1 MRTRPIYK
9 IGAIVLSIVL
19 IACGTGSTTDEATSG
34 KINVLATT
42 PMLGDFVN
50 QIGGEN
56 INLTILMPPEVDPHT
71 YDPSPQDATKIADA
85 DVVFYIGLK
94 YEPSALIKLLENT
107 SNSDSVLVEVGES
120 INPIEFSEEG
130 HDDHDDHKD
139 HDDHDEEGHD
149 DHDEEG
155 HDDHDDEE
163 GHDDHDEEGHD
174 DHDDEEDH
182 DDHDEE
188 GHDDHDEEGH
198 DDHDEEG
205 HDDHDEEG
213 HDDHDD
219 EEGHDDHDEEG
230 HDDHD
235 DEEGHDDHD
244 EEGHDDHDHG
254 SEDPH
259 FWFDPLRVAMAAELM
274 MNQLIEL
281 DPSNSEAYKTA
292 GEAYI
297 SELNELDS
305 TVSALIETVP
315 SKNRKLITT
324 HESLGYLEARY
335 GVEVL
340 TTIIPSL
347 SSADEISPAELVD
360 VLDVIEDNDIKVIF
374 VESEAPSVYA
384 ETIAAEANIKT
395 VTGLWVE
402 TLRENQSYGDW
413 LIENVELI
421 VENLVDLP

>member
-1 MRTRPIYK
+1 MRNRPIYK
-9 IGAIVLSIVL
+9 IGAIVLSVVL
-19 IACGTGSTTDEATSG
+19 IACGTGSTADEATSD

-56 INLTILMPPEVDPHT
+56 INLTILMPPEADPHT

-85 DVVFYIGLK
+85 DVVFYVGLK
-94 YEPSALIKLLENT
+94 YEPSALIKLVENT

-130 HDDHDDHKD
+130 
-139 HDDHDEEGHD
+139 
-149 DHDEEG
+149 
-155 HDDHDDEE
+155 
-163 GHDDHDEEGHD
+163 
-174 DHDDEEDH
+174 H

-213 HDDHDD
+213 HDDHDEEGHDDHD

-230 HDDHD
+230 HDDH
-235 DEEGHDDHD
+235 EGHD
-244 EEGHDDHDHG
+244 HG
-254 SEDPH
+254 AEDPH

-305 TVSALIETVP
+305 TVSTLIETVP

-347 SSADEISPAELVD
+347 SSADEISPSQLVG
-360 VLDVIEDNDIKVIF
+360 VLDVIEDNDVKIIF
-374 VESEAPSVYA
+374 IESEAPSVYA
-384 ETIAAEANIKT
+384 ETIAEEANIKT

-402 TLRENQSYGDW
+402 TLRMDQVYTDW
-413 LIENVELI
+413 LTEQVELI

>member
-19 IACGTGSTTDEATSG
+19 IACGTGSTTDEATSD

-56 INLTILMPPEVDPHT
+56 INLTILMPPEADPHT

-85 DVVFYIGLK
+85 DVVFYVGLK
-94 YEPSALIKLLENT
+94 YEPSALIKLVENT

-120 INPIEFSEEG
+120 INPIEFSEED
-130 HDDHDDHKD
+130 HDDHDEEV

-155 HDDHDDEE
+155 HDDHE
-163 GHDDHDEEGHD
+163 GHD
-174 DHDDEEDH
+174 
-182 DDHDEE
+182 
-188 GHDDHDEEGH
+188 
-198 DDHDEEG
+198 
-205 HDDHDEEG
+205 
-213 HDDHDD
+213 
-219 EEGHDDHDEEG
+219 
-230 HDDHD
+230 
-235 DEEGHDDHD
+235 
-244 EEGHDDHDHG
+244 HG
-254 SEDPH
+254 AEDPH

-292 GEAYI
+292 GDAYI
-297 SELNELDS
+297 SELNELDV

-347 SSADEISPAELVD
+347 SSADEISPSQLVG
-360 VLDVIEDNDIKVIF
+360 VLDLIEDNDIEIIF

-384 ETIAAEANIKT
+384 ETIAEEANIKT

-402 TLRENQSYGDW
+402 TLRENQVYTDW
-413 LIENVELI
+413 LTEQVELI

>member
-155 HDDHDDEE
+155 HDDHD
-163 GHDDHDEEGHD
+163 
-174 DHDDEEDH
+174 
-182 DDHDEE
+182 
-188 GHDDHDEEGH
+188 
-198 DDHDEEG
+198 
-205 HDDHDEEG
+205 
-213 HDDHDD
+213 
-219 EEGHDDHDEEG
+219 
-230 HDDHD
+230 
-235 DEEGHDDHD
+235 
-244 EEGHDDHDHG
+244 HG

-384 ETIAAEANIKT
+384 ETISAEANIKT

>member
-1 MRTRPIYK
+1 MRKRPIYK
-9 IGAIVLSIVL
+9 IGALLLSVIL
-19 IACGTGSTTDEATSG
+19 IACGTGTTDEATSD

-50 QIGGEN
+50 EIGGEN
-56 INLTILMPPEVDPHT
+56 INLTILMPAEADPHT
-71 YDPSPQDATKIADA
+71 YDPSPQDASKIADA
-85 DVVFYIGLK
+85 DVVFYVGLK
-94 YEPSALIKLLENT
+94 YEPSALIKLIENT
-107 SNSDSVLVEVGES
+107 SNEAAVLIEVGEK

-130 HDDHDDHKD
+130 HDDHDDED
-139 HDDHDEEGHD
+139 GHD
-149 DHDEEG
+149 DEEG
-155 HDDHDDEE
+155 HDDHDDEDGHE
-163 GHDDHDEEGHD
+163 GHG
-174 DHDDEEDH
+174 
-182 DDHDEE
+182 
-188 GHDDHDEEGH
+188 
-198 DDHDEEG
+198 
-205 HDDHDEEG
+205 
-213 HDDHDD
+213 
-219 EEGHDDHDEEG
+219 
-230 HDDHD
+230 
-235 DEEGHDDHD
+235 
-244 EEGHDDHDHG
+244 HG

-259 FWFDPLRVAMAAELM
+259 FWFDPARVAIAAELM

-347 SSADEISPAELVD
+347 TSADEISPAQLVD
-360 VLDVIEDNDIKVIF
+360 VLDVIEDNDVKVIF
-374 VESEAPSVYA
+374 IEAEAPSVYA
-384 ETIAAEANIKT
+384 ETIAAEANIRT

-402 TLRENQSYGDW
+402 TLRENQSYSDW
-413 LIENVELI
+413 LTENVELI

>member
-1 MRTRPIYK
+1 MKTRPMYK
-9 IGAIVLSIVL
+9 IGAIFLSIIL
-19 IACGTGSTTDEATSG
+19 IACGSGSTTEDPSSD

-50 QIGGEN
+50 EIGGDN
-56 INLTILMPPEVDPHT
+56 INLTILMPPEADPHT
-71 YDPSPQDATKIADA
+71 YDPSPQDASKIADA
-85 DVVFYIGLK
+85 DIVFYVGLK
-94 YEPSALIKLLENT
+94 YEPAALVKLLENT
-107 SNSDSVLVEVGES
+107 LDNEAVLVEVGES
-120 INPIEFSEEG
+120 INPTEFSEEG
-130 HDDHDDHKD
+130 HDDHD
-139 HDDHDEEGHD
+139 
-149 DHDEEG
+149 DEEG

-163 GHDDHDEEGHD
+163 GHDDHDDHEG
-174 DHDDEEDH
+174 
-182 DDHDEE
+182 
-188 GHDDHDEEGH
+188 
-198 DDHDEEG
+198 
-205 HDDHDEEG
+205 
-213 HDDHDD
+213 
-219 EEGHDDHDEEG
+219 
-230 HDDHD
+230 
-235 DEEGHDDHD
+235 
-244 EEGHDDHDHG
+244 HDHG

-259 FWFDPLRVAMAAELM
+259 FWFDPLRVVMAVELM
-274 MNQLIEL
+274 VNQLIEL
-281 DPSNSEAYKTA
+281 DPTSSEAYKTA

-297 SELNELDS
+297 SNLNELDS

-384 ETIAAEANIKT
+384 ETIAEEANIKT

-402 TLRENQSYGDW
+402 TLREDQAYTDW
-413 LIENVELI
+413 LTEQVELI

>member
-85 DVVFYIGLK
+85 DAVFYIGLK

-130 HDDHDDHKD
+130 HDDHD
-139 HDDHDEEGHD
+139 
-149 DHDEEG
+149 
-155 HDDHDDEE
+155 
-163 GHDDHDEEGHD
+163 
-174 DHDDEEDH
+174 
-182 DDHDEE
+182 
-188 GHDDHDEEGH
+188 
-198 DDHDEEG
+198 
-205 HDDHDEEG
+205 
-213 HDDHDD
+213 
-219 EEGHDDHDEEG
+219 DEEG

-305 TVSALIETVP
+305 TVSALIETLP

-384 ETIAAEANIKT
+384 ETISAEANIKT

>member
-19 IACGTGSTTDEATSG
+19 IACGTGSTTDEATSD

-56 INLTILMPPEVDPHT
+56 INLTILMPPEADPHT

-85 DVVFYIGLK
+85 DVVFYVGLK
-94 YEPSALIKLLENT
+94 YEPSALIKLVENT

-155 HDDHDDEE
+155 HDDHDDHKD
-163 GHDDHDEEGHD
+163 HDDHDEDGHD
-174 DHDDEEDH
+174 DHDEEDH

-213 HDDHDD
+213 HDDHDEEGHDDHD

-230 HDDHD
+230 HDDH
-235 DEEGHDDHD
+235 EGHD
-244 EEGHDDHDHG
+244 HG
-254 SEDPH
+254 AEDPH

-315 SKNRKLITT
+315 SENRKLITT

-413 LIENVELI
+413 LTENVELI

>member
-1 MRTRPIYK
+1 MRNRPIYK
-9 IGAIVLSIVL
+9 IGAILLSIVL
-19 IACGTGSTTDEATSG
+19 IACGSGSTTDDAD

-56 INLTILMPPEVDPHT
+56 INLTILMPPEADPHT

-85 DVVFYIGLK
+85 DIVFYVGLK
-94 YEPSALIKLLENT
+94 YEPSALIKLVENT
-107 SNSDSVLVEVGES
+107 SNTDSVLVEVGEA
-120 INPIEFSEEG
+120 INPIEFSEED
-130 HDDHDDHKD
+130 HDDHDDHK
-139 HDDHDEEGHD
+139 
-149 DHDEEG
+149 
-155 HDDHDDEE
+155 
-163 GHDDHDEEGHD
+163 
-174 DHDDEEDH
+174 DH

-213 HDDHDD
+213 HDDH
-219 EEGHDDHDEEG
+219 EGHD
-230 HDDHD
+230 
-235 DEEGHDDHD
+235 
-244 EEGHDDHDHG
+244 HG
-254 SEDPH
+254 AEDPH

-292 GEAYI
+292 GDAYI
-297 SELNELDS
+297 SELNELDV

-347 SSADEISPAELVD
+347 SSADEISPSQLVG
-360 VLDVIEDNDIKVIF
+360 VLDVIEDNDVKIIF

-384 ETIAAEANIKT
+384 ETIAEEANIKT

-402 TLRENQSYGDW
+402 TLRENQVYTDW
-413 LIENVELI
+413 ITEQVELI

>member
-1 MRTRPIYK
+1 MRTRLIYK

-19 IACGTGSTTDEATSG
+19 IACGSGSTTDDAD

-56 INLTILMPPEVDPHT
+56 INLTILMPLEADPHT
-71 YDPSPQDATKIADA
+71 YDPSPQDATKISDA
-85 DVVFYIGLK
+85 DIVFYVGLK
-94 YEPSALIKLLENT
+94 YEPSALIKLVENT
-107 SNSDSVLVEVGES
+107 SNTDSVLVEVGEA

-130 HDDHDDHKD
+130 HDDHD
-139 HDDHDEEGHD
+139 EEGHEG
-149 DHDEEG
+149 HEG
-155 HDDHDDEE
+155 HD
-163 GHDDHDEEGHD
+163 
-174 DHDDEEDH
+174 
-182 DDHDEE
+182 
-188 GHDDHDEEGH
+188 
-198 DDHDEEG
+198 
-205 HDDHDEEG
+205 
-213 HDDHDD
+213 
-219 EEGHDDHDEEG
+219 
-230 HDDHD
+230 
-235 DEEGHDDHD
+235 
-244 EEGHDDHDHG
+244 HG
-254 SEDPH
+254 AEDPH
-259 FWFDPLRVAMAAELM
+259 FWFDPARVAMAAELM

-292 GEAYI
+292 GDAYI
-297 SELNELDS
+297 SELNELDA

-340 TTIIPSL
+340 TTIVPSL
-347 SSADEISPAELVD
+347 SSADEISPSQLVG
-360 VLDVIEDNDIKVIF
+360 VLDVIEDNDVKIIF

-384 ETIAAEANIKT
+384 ETIAEEANIKT

-402 TLRENQSYGDW
+402 TLRENQVYTDW
-413 LIENVELI
+413 ITEQVELI

>member
-19 IACGTGSTTDEATSG
+19 IACGTGSTTDEATSD

-42 PMLGDFVN
+42 QMLGDFVN

-85 DVVFYIGLK
+85 DVVFYVGLK
-94 YEPSALIKLLENT
+94 YEPSALIKLVENT

-130 HDDHDDHKD
+130 HDDHD
-139 HDDHDEEGHD
+139 EEGHD
-149 DHDEEG
+149 DHD
-155 HDDHDDEE
+155 
-163 GHDDHDEEGHD
+163 
-174 DHDDEEDH
+174 
-182 DDHDEE
+182 
-188 GHDDHDEEGH
+188 
-198 DDHDEEG
+198 
-205 HDDHDEEG
+205 
-213 HDDHDD
+213 
-219 EEGHDDHDEEG
+219 
-230 HDDHD
+230 
-235 DEEGHDDHD
+235 D

-413 LIENVELI
+413 LTENVELI

>member
-139 HDDHDEEGHD
+139 
-149 DHDEEG
+149 
-155 HDDHDDEE
+155 
-163 GHDDHDEEGHD
+163 
-174 DHDDEEDH
+174 
-182 DDHDEE
+182 
-188 GHDDHDEEGH
+188 
-198 DDHDEEG
+198 
-205 HDDHDEEG
+205 
-213 HDDHDD
+213 
-219 EEGHDDHDEEG
+219 

>member
-1 MRTRPIYK
+1 MRNRPIYK
-9 IGAIVLSIVL
+9 IGAILLSIVL
-19 IACGTGSTTDEATSG
+19 IACGSGSTTDDTD

-56 INLTILMPPEVDPHT
+56 INLTILMPPEADPHT

-85 DVVFYIGLK
+85 DIVFYVGLK
-94 YEPSALIKLLENT
+94 YEPSALIKLVENT
-107 SNSDSVLVEVGES
+107 SNTDSVLVEVGEAV
-120 INPIEFSEEG
+120 NPIEFSEEG

-155 HDDHDDEE
+155 HDDHDEE
-163 GHDDHDEEGHD
+163 GHDDHDEEGHEG
-174 DHDDEEDH
+174 H
-182 DDHDEE
+182 E
-188 GHDDHDEEGH
+188 GHD
-198 DDHDEEG
+198 
-205 HDDHDEEG
+205 
-213 HDDHDD
+213 
-219 EEGHDDHDEEG
+219 
-230 HDDHD
+230 
-235 DEEGHDDHD
+235 
-244 EEGHDDHDHG
+244 HG
-254 SEDPH
+254 AEDPH

-292 GEAYI
+292 GDAYI
-297 SELNELDS
+297 SELNELDA

-340 TTIIPSL
+340 TTIVPSL
-347 SSADEISPAELVD
+347 SSADEISPSQLVG
-360 VLDVIEDNDIKVIF
+360 VLDVIEDNDVKIIF
-374 VESEAPSVYA
+374 IESEAPSVYA
-384 ETIAAEANIKT
+384 ETIAEEANIKT

-402 TLRENQSYGDW
+402 TLRENQVYTDW
-413 LIENVELI
+413 ITEQVELI

>member
-139 HDDHDEEGHD
+139 
-149 DHDEEG
+149 
-155 HDDHDDEE
+155 
-163 GHDDHDEEGHD
+163 
-174 DHDDEEDH
+174 
-182 DDHDEE
+182 
-188 GHDDHDEEGH
+188 
-198 DDHDEEG
+198 
-205 HDDHDEEG
+205 
-213 HDDHDD
+213 
-219 EEGHDDHDEEG
+219 HDDHDEEG

>member
-1 MRTRPIYK
+1 MKTRLMYK
-9 IGAIVLSIVL
+9 IGAIFLSIIL
-19 IACGTGSTTDEATSG
+19 IACGSGSTTEESG
-34 KINVLATT
+34 STTEDPSSDKINVLATT

-50 QIGGEN
+50 EIGGDN
-56 INLTILMPPEVDPHT
+56 INLTILMPPEADPHT
-71 YDPSPQDATKIADA
+71 YDPSPQDASKIADA
-85 DVVFYIGLK
+85 DIVFYVGLK
-94 YEPSALIKLLENT
+94 YEPAALVKLLENT
-107 SNSDSVLVEVGES
+107 LDNEAVLVEVGES

-130 HDDHDDHKD
+130 HDDHDD
-139 HDDHDEEGHD
+139 
-149 DHDEEG
+149 EEG

-163 GHDDHDEEGHD
+163 GHDDHKG
-174 DHDDEEDH
+174 
-182 DDHDEE
+182 
-188 GHDDHDEEGH
+188 
-198 DDHDEEG
+198 
-205 HDDHDEEG
+205 
-213 HDDHDD
+213 
-219 EEGHDDHDEEG
+219 
-230 HDDHD
+230 
-235 DEEGHDDHD
+235 
-244 EEGHDDHDHG
+244 HDHG
-254 SEDPH
+254 AEDPH
-259 FWFDPLRVAMAAELM
+259 FWFDPLRVVMAVELM

-292 GEAYI
+292 GDAYI

-347 SSADEISPAELVD
+347 NSADEISPAELVD
-360 VLDVIEDNDIKVIF
+360 VLDVIEDNNIKVIF

-384 ETIAAEANIKT
+384 DTIAAEANIKT

-402 TLRENQSYGDW
+402 TLRENQSYGNW

>member
-1 MRTRPIYK
+1 MRNRTIYK
-9 IGAIVLSIVL
+9 IGAVVLSIVL
-19 IACGTGSTTDEATSG
+19 IACGSGSTTNDAD

-56 INLTILMPPEVDPHT
+56 INLTILMPPEADPHT

-85 DVVFYIGLK
+85 DIVFYVGLK
-94 YEPSALIKLLENT
+94 YEPSALIKLVENT
-107 SNSDSVLVEVGES
+107 SNTDSVLVEVGEA

-139 HDDHDEEGHD
+139 HDEEGHDDHDDHKDHDEEGHD

-155 HDDHDDEE
+155 HDDHE
-163 GHDDHDEEGHD
+163 GHD
-174 DHDDEEDH
+174 
-182 DDHDEE
+182 
-188 GHDDHDEEGH
+188 
-198 DDHDEEG
+198 
-205 HDDHDEEG
+205 
-213 HDDHDD
+213 
-219 EEGHDDHDEEG
+219 
-230 HDDHD
+230 
-235 DEEGHDDHD
+235 
-244 EEGHDDHDHG
+244 HG
-254 SEDPH
+254 AEDPH

-292 GEAYI
+292 GDAYI
-297 SELNELDS
+297 SELNELDA

-324 HESLGYLEARY
+324 HESMGYLEASY

-347 SSADEISPAELVD
+347 SSADEISPSQLVG
-360 VLDVIEDNDIKVIF
+360 VLDVIEDNDVKIIF
-374 VESEAPSVYA
+374 IESEAPSVYA
-384 ETIAAEANIKT
+384 ETIAEEANIKT

-402 TLRENQSYGDW
+402 TLRENQVYTDW
-413 LIENVELI
+413 ITEQVELI

>member
-1 MRTRPIYK
+1 MRKRPIYK
-9 IGAIVLSIVL
+9 IGALLLSVIL
-19 IACGTGSTTDEATSG
+19 IACGTGTTDEATSD
-34 KINVLATT
+34 KINVLVTT

-50 QIGGEN
+50 EIGGEN
-56 INLTILMPPEVDPHT
+56 INLTILMPAEVDPHT
-71 YDPSPQDATKIADA
+71 YDPSPQDASKIADA
-85 DVVFYIGLK
+85 DIVFYVGLK
-94 YEPSALIKLLENT
+94 YEPSALIKLVENT
-107 SNSDSVLVEVGES
+107 SNEAAVLVEVGEE

-130 HDDHDDHKD
+130 HKGHDDHDDED
-139 HDDHDEEGHD
+139 GHD
-149 DHDEEG
+149 DEEG
-155 HDDHDDEE
+155 HDDHDDED
-163 GHDDHDEEGHD
+163 GHDDEEGHD
-174 DHDDEEDH
+174 DHDDED
-182 DDHDEE
+182 
-188 GHDDHDEEGH
+188 GHD
-198 DDHDEEG
+198 
-205 HDDHDEEG
+205 DEEG

-219 EEGHDDHDEEG
+219 EDGHDDEEG

-235 DEEGHDDHD
+235 DEDGHEGH
-244 EEGHDDHDHG
+244 GHG

-259 FWFDPLRVAMAAELM
+259 FWFDPLRVAIAAELM

-347 SSADEISPAELVD
+347 TSADEISPAQLVD
-360 VLDVIEDNDIKVIF
+360 VLDVIEDNDVKVIF
-374 VESEAPSVYA
+374 IESEAPSVYA
-384 ETIAAEANIKT
+384 ETIAAEANIRT

-402 TLRENQSYGDW
+402 TLRENQSYSDW
-413 LIENVELI
+413 LTENVELI

>member
-19 IACGTGSTTDEATSG
+19 IACGTGSTTDEATSD

-56 INLTILMPPEVDPHT
+56 INLTILMPPEADPHT

-85 DVVFYIGLK
+85 DVVFYVGLK
-94 YEPSALIKLLENT
+94 YEPSALIKLVENT

-155 HDDHDDEE
+155 HDDHDEE
-163 GHDDHDEEGHD
+163 G
-174 DHDDEEDH
+174 H

-213 HDDHDD
+213 HEGH
-219 EEGHDDHDEEG
+219 EGHD
-230 HDDHD
+230 
-235 DEEGHDDHD
+235 
-244 EEGHDDHDHG
+244 HG
-254 SEDPH
+254 AEDPH

-292 GEAYI
+292 GDAYI
-297 SELNELDS
+297 SELNELDV

-347 SSADEISPAELVD
+347 SSADEISPSQLVG
-360 VLDVIEDNDIKVIF
+360 VLDLIEDNDIEIIF

-384 ETIAAEANIKT
+384 ETIAEEANIKT

-402 TLRENQSYGDW
+402 TLRENQVYTDW
-413 LIENVELI
+413 LTEQVELI

>member
-19 IACGTGSTTDEATSG
+19 IACGTGSTTDEATSD

-56 INLTILMPPEVDPHT
+56 INLTILMPPEADPHT

-85 DVVFYIGLK
+85 DVVFYVGLK
-94 YEPSALIKLLENT
+94 YEPSALIKLVENT

-149 DHDEEG
+149 DHDEE
-155 HDDHDDEE
+155 
-163 GHDDHDEEGHD
+163 
-174 DHDDEEDH
+174 DH

-198 DDHDEEG
+198 NDHEG
-205 HDDHDEEG
+205 HD
-213 HDDHDD
+213 
-219 EEGHDDHDEEG
+219 
-230 HDDHD
+230 
-235 DEEGHDDHD
+235 
-244 EEGHDDHDHG
+244 HG
-254 SEDPH
+254 AEDPH

-315 SKNRKLITT
+315 SENRKLITT

-413 LIENVELI
+413 LTENVELI

>member
-1 MRTRPIYK
+1 MKTRPMYK
-9 IGAIVLSIVL
+9 IGAIFLSIIL
-19 IACGTGSTTDEATSG
+19 IACGSGSTTEDPSSD

-50 QIGGEN
+50 EIGGDN
-56 INLTILMPPEVDPHT
+56 INLTILMPPEADPHT
-71 YDPSPQDATKIADA
+71 YDPSPQDASKIADA
-85 DVVFYIGLK
+85 DIVFYVGLK
-94 YEPSALIKLLENT
+94 YEPAALVKLLENT
-107 SNSDSVLVEVGES
+107 LDNEAVLVEVGES

-130 HDDHDDHKD
+130 HDDHDD
-139 HDDHDEEGHD
+139 EEGHD
-149 DHDEEG
+149 DHDDEEG

-163 GHDDHDEEGHD
+163 GHDDHD
-174 DHDDEEDH
+174 
-182 DDHDEE
+182 DEE
-188 GHDDHDEEGH
+188 GHDDHKG
-198 DDHDEEG
+198 
-205 HDDHDEEG
+205 
-213 HDDHDD
+213 
-219 EEGHDDHDEEG
+219 
-230 HDDHD
+230 
-235 DEEGHDDHD
+235 
-244 EEGHDDHDHG
+244 HDHG
-254 SEDPH
+254 AEDPH
-259 FWFDPLRVAMAAELM
+259 YWFDPLRVVMAVELM

-292 GEAYI
+292 GDAYI

-347 SSADEISPAELVD
+347 TSADEISPAELVD
-360 VLDVIEDNDIKVIF
+360 VLDVIEDNNIKVIF

-384 ETIAAEANIKT
+384 DTIAAEANIKT

-413 LIENVELI
+413 LIENVGLI

>member
-155 HDDHDDEE
+155 HDDHDEE

-174 DHDDEEDH
+174 DHD
-182 DDHDEE
+182 DEE

>member
-56 INLTILMPPEVDPHT
+56 INLTILMPLEVDPHT

-85 DVVFYIGLK
+85 DIVFYVGLK
-94 YEPSALIKLLENT
+94 YEPSALVKLVENT

-120 INPIEFSEEG
+120 VNPIEFSEEG

-155 HDDHDDEE
+155 HEDHEEE
-163 GHDDHDEEGHD
+163 G
-174 DHDDEEDH
+174 H

-213 HDDHDD
+213 HDDH
-219 EEGHDDHDEEG
+219 EGHD
-230 HDDHD
+230 
-235 DEEGHDDHD
+235 
-244 EEGHDDHDHG
+244 HG
-254 SEDPH
+254 AEDPH

-292 GEAYI
+292 GDAFI
-297 SELNELDS
+297 SELNELNS

-347 SSADEISPAELVD
+347 TTADEISPAELVD

-413 LIENVELI
+413 LTENVELI

>member
-1 MRTRPIYK
+1 MRTRLIYK

-19 IACGTGSTTDEATSG
+19 IACGSGSTTDDAD

-56 INLTILMPPEVDPHT
+56 INLTILMPLEADPHT
-71 YDPSPQDATKIADA
+71 YDPSPQDATKISDA
-85 DVVFYIGLK
+85 DIVFYVGLK
-94 YEPSALIKLLENT
+94 YEPSALIKLVENT
-107 SNSDSVLVEVGES
+107 SNTDSVLVEVGEA

-155 HDDHDDEE
+155 HDDHD
-163 GHDDHDEEGHD
+163 
-174 DHDDEEDH
+174 
-182 DDHDEE
+182 EE

-205 HDDHDEEG
+205 HEGHEG
-213 HDDHDD
+213 HD
-219 EEGHDDHDEEG
+219 
-230 HDDHD
+230 
-235 DEEGHDDHD
+235 
-244 EEGHDDHDHG
+244 HG
-254 SEDPH
+254 AEDPH
-259 FWFDPLRVAMAAELM
+259 FWFDPARVAMAAELM

-292 GEAYI
+292 GDAYI
-297 SELNELDS
+297 SELNELDA

-347 SSADEISPAELVD
+347 SSADEISPSQLVG
-360 VLDVIEDNDIKVIF
+360 VLDVIEDNDVKIIF

-384 ETIAAEANIKT
+384 ETIAEEANIKT

-402 TLRENQSYGDW
+402 TLRENQVYTDW
-413 LIENVELI
+413 ITEQVELI

>member
-1 MRTRPIYK
+1 MKTRPMYK
-9 IGAIVLSIVL
+9 IGAIFLSIIL
-19 IACGTGSTTDEATSG
+19 IACGSGSTTEESG
-34 KINVLATT
+34 STTEDPSSDKINVLATT

-50 QIGGEN
+50 EIGGDN
-56 INLTILMPPEVDPHT
+56 INLTILMPPEADPHT
-71 YDPSPQDATKIADA
+71 YDPSPQDASKIADA
-85 DVVFYIGLK
+85 DIVFYVGLK
-94 YEPSALIKLLENT
+94 YEPAALVKLLENT
-107 SNSDSVLVEVGES
+107 LDNEAVLVEVGES

-130 HDDHDDHKD
+130 HDDHDD
-139 HDDHDEEGHD
+139 EEGHD
-149 DHDEEG
+149 DHDDEEG

-163 GHDDHDEEGHD
+163 GHDDHKG
-174 DHDDEEDH
+174 
-182 DDHDEE
+182 
-188 GHDDHDEEGH
+188 
-198 DDHDEEG
+198 
-205 HDDHDEEG
+205 
-213 HDDHDD
+213 
-219 EEGHDDHDEEG
+219 
-230 HDDHD
+230 
-235 DEEGHDDHD
+235 
-244 EEGHDDHDHG
+244 HDHG

-259 FWFDPLRVAMAAELM
+259 FWFDPLRVVMAVELM

-292 GEAYI
+292 GDAYI

-347 SSADEISPAELVD
+347 NSADEISPAELVD
-360 VLDVIEDNDIKVIF
+360 VLDVIEDNNIKVIF

-384 ETIAAEANIKT
+384 DTIAAEANIKT

-402 TLRENQSYGDW
+402 TLRENQSYGNW

>member
-120 INPIEFSEEG
+120 INPIEFS
-130 HDDHDDHKD
+130 
-139 HDDHDEEGHD
+139 
-149 DHDEEG
+149 
-155 HDDHDDEE
+155 
-163 GHDDHDEEGHD
+163 
-174 DHDDEEDH
+174 
-182 DDHDEE
+182 
-188 GHDDHDEEGH
+188 
-198 DDHDEEG
+198 
-205 HDDHDEEG
+205 
-213 HDDHDD
+213 
-219 EEGHDDHDEEG
+219 
-230 HDDHD
+230 
-235 DEEGHDDHD
+235 EEGHDDHD

-384 ETIAAEANIKT
+384 ETISAEANIKT

>member
-1 MRTRPIYK
+1 MRNRPIYK

-19 IACGTGSTTDEATSG
+19 IACGSGSTTDDTD

-56 INLTILMPPEVDPHT
+56 INLTILMPPEADPHT
-71 YDPSPQDATKIADA
+71 YDPSPQDATKIAEA
-85 DVVFYIGLK
+85 DIVFYVGLK
-94 YEPSALIKLLENT
+94 YEPSALIKLVENT
-107 SNSDSVLVEVGES
+107 SNTDSVLVEVGEAV
-120 INPIEFSEEG
+120 NPIEFSEEG

-155 HDDHDDEE
+155 HDDHDEE
-163 GHDDHDEEGHD
+163 GHDDHDEEGHEG
-174 DHDDEEDH
+174 H
-182 DDHDEE
+182 E
-188 GHDDHDEEGH
+188 GHD
-198 DDHDEEG
+198 
-205 HDDHDEEG
+205 
-213 HDDHDD
+213 
-219 EEGHDDHDEEG
+219 
-230 HDDHD
+230 
-235 DEEGHDDHD
+235 
-244 EEGHDDHDHG
+244 HG
-254 SEDPH
+254 AEDPH

-292 GEAYI
+292 GDAYI
-297 SELNELDS
+297 SELNELDA

-340 TTIIPSL
+340 TTIVPSL
-347 SSADEISPAELVD
+347 SSADEISPSQLVG
-360 VLDVIEDNDIKVIF
+360 VLDVIEDNDVKIIF
-374 VESEAPSVYA
+374 IESEAPSVYA
-384 ETIAAEANIKT
+384 ETIAEEANIKT

-402 TLRENQSYGDW
+402 TLRENQVYTDW
-413 LIENVELI
+413 ITEQVELI

>member
-19 IACGTGSTTDEATSG
+19 IACGTGSTTDEATSD

-56 INLTILMPPEVDPHT
+56 INLTILMPPEADPHT

-85 DVVFYIGLK
+85 DVVFYVGLK
-94 YEPSALIKLLENT
+94 YEPSALIKLVENT

-120 INPIEFSEEG
+120 INPIEFS
-130 HDDHDDHKD
+130 
-139 HDDHDEEGHD
+139 
-149 DHDEEG
+149 
-155 HDDHDDEE
+155 
-163 GHDDHDEEGHD
+163 
-174 DHDDEEDH
+174 EEDH

-213 HDDHDD
+213 HDDHD
-219 EEGHDDHDEEG
+219 EEGHEGHEG
-230 HDDHD
+230 HD
-235 DEEGHDDHD
+235 
-244 EEGHDDHDHG
+244 HG
-254 SEDPH
+254 AEDPH

-292 GEAYI
+292 GDAYI
-297 SELNELDS
+297 SELNELDV

-413 LIENVELI
+413 LTENVELI

>member
-1 MRTRPIYK
+1 MRKRPIYK
-9 IGAIVLSIVL
+9 IGALLLSVIL
-19 IACGTGSTTDEATSG
+19 IACGTGTTDGATSD
-34 KINVLATT
+34 KINVLVTT

-50 QIGGEN
+50 EIGGEN
-56 INLTILMPPEVDPHT
+56 INLTILMPAEVDPHT
-71 YDPSPQDATKIADA
+71 YDPSPQDASKIADA
-85 DVVFYIGLK
+85 DIVFYVGLK
-94 YEPSALIKLLENT
+94 YEPSALIKLVENT
-107 SNSDSVLVEVGES
+107 SNETAVLVEVGEE

-130 HDDHDDHKD
+130 HKGHDDHDDED
-139 HDDHDEEGHD
+139 GHD
-149 DHDEEG
+149 DEEG
-155 HDDHDDEE
+155 HDDHDDEDGHE
-163 GHDDHDEEGHD
+163 GHG
-174 DHDDEEDH
+174 
-182 DDHDEE
+182 
-188 GHDDHDEEGH
+188 
-198 DDHDEEG
+198 
-205 HDDHDEEG
+205 
-213 HDDHDD
+213 
-219 EEGHDDHDEEG
+219 
-230 HDDHD
+230 
-235 DEEGHDDHD
+235 
-244 EEGHDDHDHG
+244 HG

-259 FWFDPLRVAMAAELM
+259 FWFDPLRVAIAAELM
-274 MNQLIEL
+274 INQLIEL

-347 SSADEISPAELVD
+347 TSADEISPTQLVD

-374 VESEAPSVYA
+374 IESEAPSVYA
-384 ETIAAEANIKT
+384 ETIAAEANIRT

-402 TLRENQSYGDW
+402 TLRENQSYSDW
-413 LIENVELI
+413 LTENVELI